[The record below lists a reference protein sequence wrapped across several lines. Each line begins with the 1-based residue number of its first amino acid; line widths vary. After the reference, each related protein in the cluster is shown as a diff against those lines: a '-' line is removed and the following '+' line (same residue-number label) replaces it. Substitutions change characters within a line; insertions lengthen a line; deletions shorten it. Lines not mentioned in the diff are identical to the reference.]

1 MRDSPRG
8 GEACLCGPA
17 AFEAAACAPSS
28 RCALT
33 SPAPPSARRRPSPP
47 ATPASRGRRRRPAP
61 SGRPRSARC
70 GPVPTRRSPT
80 PVLSASGSA
89 PPATTTSPATRRR
102 PGSGP
107 ASQTGYR
114 PRRHPVEPLISHELV
129 SFTLKAA
136 DYPTQSSSAW
146 SVNQPA
152 ARPRPSAC
160 GGVRT
165 DVERWR
171 GGLPP
176 PRLAHRRRWPSHR
189 AAASLR
195 GRRHRPRTPTP
206 SSRVG
211 LSVPTLSSGEPARAP
226 ANLRNQAESGGI
238 PASTLP
244 VAPERSAPRSSAVL
258 VEPRWQTPPS
268 RHPSNRRAPTT
279 IPCCRQVRPQ
289 QPART
294 YLSCTARC
302 TTSVPAA
309 TDASQPRTVA
319 SVQRPASTRARVH
332 DKKVRLLPYGGIERA
347 LTGRF
352 LGVGGLRPC
361 PRHS

>member
-89 PPATTTSPATRRR
+89 PPATTTSPAARRR

-152 ARPRPSAC
+152 SPLPDRAS
-160 GGVRT
+160 VR
-165 DVERWR
+165 
-171 GGLPP
+171 L
-176 PRLAHRRRWPSHR
+176 RRRPD
-189 AAASLR
+189 
-195 GRRHRPRTPTP
+195 RR
-206 SSRVG
+206 
-211 LSVPTLSSGEPARAP
+211 
-226 ANLRNQAESGGI
+226 
-238 PASTLP
+238 
-244 VAPERSAPRSSAVL
+244 
-258 VEPRWQTPPS
+258 
-268 RHPSNRRAPTT
+268 
-279 IPCCRQVRPQ
+279 
-289 QPART
+289 
-294 YLSCTARC
+294 
-302 TTSVPAA
+302 
-309 TDASQPRTVA
+309 
-319 SVQRPASTRARVH
+319 
-332 DKKVRLLPYGGIERA
+332 
-347 LTGRF
+347 
-352 LGVGGLRPC
+352 
-361 PRHS
+361 

>member
-1 MRDSPRG
+1 M
-8 GEACLCGPA
+8 
-17 AFEAAACAPSS
+17 
-28 RCALT
+28 
-33 SPAPPSARRRPSPP
+33 
-47 ATPASRGRRRRPAP
+47 
-61 SGRPRSARC
+61 
-70 GPVPTRRSPT
+70 TR
-80 PVLSASGSA
+80 
-89 PPATTTSPATRRR
+89 
-102 PGSGP
+102 
-107 ASQTGYR
+107 
-114 PRRHPVEPLISHELV
+114 
-129 SFTLKAA
+129 LKAGRA
-136 DYPTQSSSAW
+136 PAGDEPAW

-244 VAPERSAPRSSAVL
+244 AAPERSAPRSSAVL
-258 VEPRWQTPPS
+258 VEPRWRTPPS

-279 IPCCRQVRPQ
+279 IP
-289 QPART
+289 AM
-294 YLSCTARC
+294 L
-302 TTSVPAA
+302 
-309 TDASQPRTVA
+309 
-319 SVQRPASTRARVH
+319 TRA
-332 DKKVRLLPYGGIERA
+332 PTMA
-347 LTGRF
+347 
-352 LGVGGLRPC
+352 PA
-361 PRHS
+361 

>member
-80 PVLSASGSA
+80 PVLSASGFA
-89 PPATTTSPATRRR
+89 PPATTTSPAARRR

-176 PRLAHRRRWPSHR
+176 PRLPHRRRWPSHR

-211 LSVPTLSSGEPARAP
+211 LSVPTLSSGEPARTP

-244 VAPERSAPRSSAVL
+244 AAPERSAPRSSAVPLVHRQVHDVGPCGHRREPAEDGRQRPAPRLDPRDDAPLERL
-258 VEPRWQTPPS
+258 VEPLGRRLVGHRQQDRQRELGRSRRRVVAYRQRRPP
-268 RHPSNRRAPTT
+268 
-279 IPCCRQVRPQ
+279 
-289 QPART
+289 
-294 YLSCTARC
+294 
-302 TTSVPAA
+302 VPAA
-309 TDASQPRTVA
+309 RR
-319 SVQRPASTRARVH
+319 RP
-332 DKKVRLLPYGGIERA
+332 
-347 LTGRF
+347 
-352 LGVGGLRPC
+352 
-361 PRHS
+361 

>member
-1 MRDSPRG
+1 MREPLWRYLPAVPR
-8 GEACLCGPA
+8 CD
-17 AFEAAACAPSS
+17 
-28 RCALT
+28 
-33 SPAPPSARRRPSPP
+33 RRRH
-47 ATPASRGRRRRPAP
+47 
-61 SGRPRSARC
+61 
-70 GPVPTRRSPT
+70 
-80 PVLSASGSA
+80 
-89 PPATTTSPATRRR
+89 
-102 PGSGP
+102 
-107 ASQTGYR
+107 
-114 PRRHPVEPLISHELV
+114 RHPEGVRTRAASLGGDAIPAGDEP
-129 SFTLKAA
+129 
-136 DYPTQSSSAW
+136 AW

-244 VAPERSAPRSSAVL
+244 AAPERSAPRSSAVL
-258 VEPRWQTPPS
+258 VEPRWRTPPVTGY
-268 RHPSNRRAPTT
+268 PSNWRAPTT
-279 IPCCRQVRPQ
+279 IPAMLTRAPTIAGPAVNAPYSQAPGNVRPDDQ
-289 QPART
+289 
-294 YLSCTARC
+294 
-302 TTSVPAA
+302 
-309 TDASQPRTVA
+309 
-319 SVQRPASTRARVH
+319 TRS
-332 DKKVRLLPYGGIERA
+332 RLLGSCRA
-347 LTGRF
+347 SRRHFYRTESPPSSVAVLSVGR
-352 LGVGGLRPC
+352 GRAAGCGARRAPAHGEGHVRRADRCG
-361 PRHS
+361 